1 MKTSAKMLTLICWA
15 AVLAGIATILISVPM
30 FAYQAA
36 NDNSSAV
43 PTVKEEC
50 TFSDGSTISFGHMAS
65 ISHQSGEDVWRVGNY
80 AATAFRVSE
89 RMLIPPLDKP
99 IDIPAGT
106 YTLFVD
112 SSKGEPWTLII
123 SKKTGKPGMLYP
135 GKRYDVGRAQMGFDD
150 SYRQPVPKFIIGC
163 SQHENAPIFISMAS
177 DINVA
182 YAKIE
187 AVQTRNGKTQ
197 HLMH

>member
-1 MKTSAKMLTLICWA
+1 MKTPDKMLTVICLA
-15 AVLAGIATILISVPM
+15 AVLLGTATLLTALPM

-36 NDNSSAV
+36 NENSEAI
-43 PTVKEEC
+43 PMVKDEC
-50 TFSDGSTISFGHMAS
+50 AFSGGSTISFGHVAS
-65 ISHQSGEDVWRVGNY
+65 SSHQSGDNVWRAGNY

-112 SSKGEPWTLII
+112 PSKGEPWTLII
-123 SKKTGKPGMLYP
+123 SKKTGKSGMLYP
-135 GKRYDVGRAQMGFDD
+135 GKQYDVGRTKMGFDD
-150 SYRQPVPKFIIGC
+150 SYRKPVPKFTIGC
-163 SQHENAPIFISMAS
+163 TQYQDAPIFIFMAS
-177 DINVA
+177 NNQVA

-187 AVQTRNGKTQ
+187 AAGTKNGETRYLV
-197 HLMH
+197 H